1 MPKEKVINPYFSGVV
16 NWNEA
21 QGETSRF
28 ALIFLPFG
36 FVYLPPLLM
45 GGSAIDV
52 IYTSI
57 ILLIG
62 FMSLAM
68 AIQGADFINAK
79 IGFHQRMMLGLAAM
93 AMLLPVPKWVNLIG
107 IGLMVGGWLPGF
119 FVYRKALMESRLQS
133 AD

>member
-1 MPKEKVINPYFSGVV
+1 VPKEKVINPYFSGVV

-21 QGETSRF
+21 QGETNRF

-45 GGSAIDV
+45 GGSVFDV

-68 AIQGADFINAK
+68 AIQGADFINSK
-79 IGFHQRMMLGLAAM
+79 IS
-93 AMLLPVPKWVNLIG
+93 I
-107 IGLMVGGWLPGF
+107 
-119 FVYRKALMESRLQS
+119 Y
-133 AD
+133 